1 MLESKHTFE
10 FLSGGAT
17 SSFYAILVQLQLVL
31 NRPDSDPQTCRACNW
46 DAGVARQIGAFAD
59 RLVLETNPAVQAR
72 FAWEILISFSTARTA

>member
-46 DAGVARQIGAFAD
+46 EARVV
-59 RLVLETNPAVQAR
+59 RLETNPAVQAR
-72 FAWEILISFSTARTA
+72 FAWMSLAIPRNSEIFLASGY